1 MTELSRRKR
10 IVVLGGYGVFGGK
23 LAEAL
28 LRHEHLEVIV
38 AGRSQRKAEA
48 FCRRHGGTAAFLD
61 RTAPDFAAALL
72 ALRPFVTV
80 DAAGPFQAYRQ
91 APTLLRKPRLQP
103 AAIIWIFPTMPGLP
117 AVLPRST
124 SRHAC
129 AD

>member
-1 MTELSRRKR
+1 LTELSRRKR

-28 LRHEHLEVIV
+28 LRHEHLDVIV
-38 AGRSQRKAEA
+38 AGRSQQKAED
-48 FCRRHGGTAAFLD
+48 FCRRHGGTAAVLD

-91 APTLLRKPRLQP
+91 SPYAVAE
-103 AAIIWIFPTMPGLP
+103 AALAAG
-117 AVLPRST
+117 S
-124 SRHAC
+124 H
-129 AD
+129 